1 MAGKRS
7 GLCAAIM
14 LGLLSQPAWA
24 QNAAAPNE
32 WAVEFVGRMLAN
44 ADKAFQDFKAETYVG
59 QTSAPSSETL
69 RDAYRKNVNA
79 YGPVQTYE
87 VVAEQSIGERL
98 RRVIIITYQP
108 KGTQAFTMDFY
119 KQTPGNGW
127 YLYAMKIDS
136 NIQAMPW
143 NVVSPQGAPASKPR

>member
-1 MAGKRS
+1 MTA
-7 GLCAAIM
+7 LAICVAIVPAAR
-14 LGLLSQPAWA
+14 A

-32 WAVEFVGRMLAN
+32 WAIEFVGRMLSN

-59 QTSAPSSETL
+59 QTSAPASETL

-98 RRVIIITYQP
+98 RRVILVVYQP

-119 KQTPGNGW
+119 KQTPTNGW

-136 NIQAMPW
+136 SIQAMPW
-143 NVVSPQGAPASKPR
+143 TVASPPGVAESKPR

>member
-1 MAGKRS
+1 MRIA
-7 GLCAAIM
+7 LTALVICVATVPAAR
-14 LGLLSQPAWA
+14 A

-32 WAVEFVGRMLAN
+32 WAIGFVGRMLSN

-59 QTSAPSSETL
+59 QTSAPASETL
-69 RDAYRKNVNA
+69 RDAYRKNLNA

-98 RRVIIITYQP
+98 RRVIVIAYQP
-108 KGTQAFTMDFY
+108 KGVQAFTMDFY
-119 KQTPGNGW
+119 RQNPTNGW

-136 NIQAMPW
+136 SIQAMPW
-143 NVVSPQGAPASKPR
+143 AVVSPPGAAETTPR